1 MEINQKLNKF
11 AYLSTVIISI
21 FSMLYLSSVII
32 ASIVSGLTNFVENTI
47 SLIVY
52 FVFVLIPLIVIGVI
66 ATKKIK
72 ASKTQTATK
81 TIAYIWG
88 CLTFVFLVVVLSANF
103 KSGDYTIFLSKWVD
117 YYKNHSLKDCLYN
130 IIEVTNYAPA
140 YNYIL
145 ILISRIPMF
154 DLHLIK
160 YVSFLF
166 SLFLAYIVCEI
177 VAKLQNSEFNFALF
191 ATILILPCVL
201 IEFSSWG
208 QCDAI
213 YAAFALTSFYFAL
226 NKKSKL
232 SFLFIG
238 LAFINKLQ
246 FLFIVPIL
254 FVMLIVKDD
263 KGEHYLKWKDIW
275 IPLVVYSINLIPV
288 LAGRSLIDMLLVYVN
303 QSAWDT
309 RLAGHCPNVCMIF
322 YEYFG
327 VKEVNTTY
335 KILMILQIVITLAVL
350 VFYLVIIFKKSKNQL
365 ISSYDLAF
373 WAFAFAFTMVFLM
386 PKMLDRFYYIA
397 SLLAI
402 IFMFAFK
409 DKFSCILGFI
419 TTLFFSIILVDYIE
433 NLSFL
438 LILSILLAV
447 ANFGFMIYMII
458 EKYVKPLKQN
468 KEREY
473 KQ

>member
-1 MEINQKLNKF
+1 M
-11 AYLSTVIISI
+11 
-21 FSMLYLSSVII
+21 
-32 ASIVSGLTNFVENTI
+32 
-47 SLIVY
+47 
-52 FVFVLIPLIVIGVI
+52 
-66 ATKKIK
+66 
-72 ASKTQTATK
+72 
-81 TIAYIWG
+81 
-88 CLTFVFLVVVLSANF
+88 
-103 KSGDYTIFLSKWVD
+103 
-117 YYKNHSLKDCLYN
+117 
-130 IIEVTNYAPA
+130 
-140 YNYIL
+140 
-145 ILISRIPMF
+145 
-154 DLHLIK
+154 
-160 YVSFLF
+160 
-166 SLFLAYIVCEI
+166 
-177 VAKLQNSEFNFALF
+177 
-191 ATILILPCVL
+191 
-201 IEFSSWG
+201 
-208 QCDAI
+208 
-213 YAAFALTSFYFAL
+213 
-226 NKKSKL
+226 
-232 SFLFIG
+232 
-238 LAFINKLQ
+238 
-246 FLFIVPIL
+246 
-254 FVMLIVKDD
+254 
-263 KGEHYLKWKDIW
+263 
-275 IPLVVYSINLIPV
+275 
-288 LAGRSLIDMLLVYVN
+288 VYVN

-397 SLLAI
+397 SLLVI

-409 DKFSCILGFI
+409 DKYSCILGFI

-438 LILSILLAV
+438 LILSILLVV
-447 ANFGFMIYMII
+447 ADFGFMIYVII

>member
-11 AYLSTVIISI
+11 AYLSTIIISVV
-21 FSMLYLSSVII
+21 SMLYLSGII
-32 ASIVSGLTNFVENTI
+32 VASLFNGSTNFGEQTA
-47 SLIVY
+47 SLLVY
-52 FVFVLIPLIVIGVI
+52 FVLVLIPLIAVGVI
-66 ATKKIK
+66 ATKKLNTTDNQNK
-72 ASKTQTATK
+72 SKI
-81 TIAYIWG
+81 IAYVWG
-88 CLTFVFLVVVLSANF
+88 CLAFAFLIIVLSANF

-117 YYKNHSLKDCLYN
+117 YYRNHSLKDCLYN

-166 SLFLAYIVCEI
+166 SLFLAYIVCKI
-177 VAKLQNSEFNFALF
+177 VAKLQNSEFNFILF

-213 YAAFALTSFYFAL
+213 YAAFALASFYFAL

-254 FVMLIVKDD
+254 FVMLIVKDE

-275 IPLVVYSINLIPV
+275 IPLVVYSINFIPV

-335 KILMILQIVITLAVL
+335 KILMVLQIVITLAVL
-350 VFYLVIIFKKSKNQL
+350 VFYLVIIFKRSKNQL

-438 LILSILLAV
+438 LMLSILLAV
-447 ANFGFMIYMII
+447 ADFGCIIYTII

>member
-1 MEINQKLNKF
+1 MVN
-11 AYLSTVIISI
+11 
-21 FSMLYLSSVII
+21 
-32 ASIVSGLTNFVENTI
+32 GLTNFVENTV

-72 ASKTQTATK
+72 ASKTQTVTK

-103 KSGDYTIFLSKWVD
+103 KSGDYIIFLSKWVD

-166 SLFLAYIVCEI
+166 SLFLAYIVCKI

-288 LAGRSLIDMLLVYVN
+288 LAGRSLLDMLLVYVN

-397 SLLAI
+397 SLLVI

-409 DKFSCILGFI
+409 DKYSCILGFI
-419 TTLFFSIILVDYIE
+419 TMLFFSIILVDYIE

-447 ANFGFMIYMII
+447 ADFGFMIYMII